1 MKLMK
6 HGLILSLTLVWP
18 LMVAARGQS
27 YSSTPNGSSGN
38 MQAASEQ
45 IVAMANQARAQAGV
59 GRLQWDPAL
68 AAAALQH
75 CLRMAAEGPIAHR
88 YGGEADVTG
97 RAAQAGAHFSVIEE
111 NVAVGPTAASIH
123 EGWMQS
129 PGHRTNLLSPEV
141 DRVGVAVVA
150 SRGVLYAVAD
160 YSRGV
165 DQLSAPQVEA
175 RVGGLI
181 HATGVVIQP
190 DPSVARAA
198 CATDEGMPRSAGGPT
213 PRFIMRWQSADL
225 THLPPELSEHLS
237 SDHYRQAAV
246 GSCPTQ
252 GLEGS
257 FTAYRIAVLLY

>member
-97 RAAQAGAHFSVIEE
+97 RLV
-111 NVAVGPTAASIH
+111 
-123 EGWMQS
+123 
-129 PGHRTNLLSPEV
+129 R
-141 DRVGVAVVA
+141 
-150 SRGVLYAVAD
+150 
-160 YSRGV
+160 
-165 DQLSAPQVEA
+165 
-175 RVGGLI
+175 
-181 HATGVVIQP
+181 
-190 DPSVARAA
+190 
-198 CATDEGMPRSAGGPT
+198 
-213 PRFIMRWQSADL
+213 
-225 THLPPELSEHLS
+225 
-237 SDHYRQAAV
+237 
-246 GSCPTQ
+246 
-252 GLEGS
+252 
-257 FTAYRIAVLLY
+257 